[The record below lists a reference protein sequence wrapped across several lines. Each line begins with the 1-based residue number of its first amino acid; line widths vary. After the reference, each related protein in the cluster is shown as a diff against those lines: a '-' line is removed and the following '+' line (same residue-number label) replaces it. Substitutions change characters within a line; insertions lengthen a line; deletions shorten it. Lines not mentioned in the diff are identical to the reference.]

1 MRNRMSSNQMA
12 EWIHHDDYNPN
23 QDQLI
28 DEYFDCMIDCND
40 NYCRKVCTEILKSHK
55 KNEPYKTRRKV
66 GFLLP
71 MSIIIYAEHC
81 DFLEEQNKKLK
92 EEVKFLK
99 QQLDYKSLGNP
110 LTYGED
116 DDIV

>member
-1 MRNRMSSNQMA
+1 M
-12 EWIHHDDYNPN
+12 
-23 QDQLI
+23 
-28 DEYFDCMIDCND
+28 
-40 NYCRKVCTEILKSHK
+40 
-55 KNEPYKTRRKV
+55 

-81 DFLEEQNKKLK
+81 DFLEEENKKLK

-110 LTYGED
+110 LTYDVE
-116 DDIV
+116 DDIVWVIFQIYGNCILFNIANNFYSIGNGDILQSAQVK

>member
-1 MRNRMSSNQMA
+1 M
-12 EWIHHDDYNPN
+12 
-23 QDQLI
+23 
-28 DEYFDCMIDCND
+28 
-40 NYCRKVCTEILKSHK
+40 
-55 KNEPYKTRRKV
+55 
-66 GFLLP
+66 GFALH

-81 DFLEEQNKKLK
+81 EFLEKENKKLK

-99 QQLDYKSLGNP
+99 QQLDYKSLGHP

>member
-1 MRNRMSSNQMA
+1 M
-12 EWIHHDDYNPN
+12 
-23 QDQLI
+23 
-28 DEYFDCMIDCND
+28 
-40 NYCRKVCTEILKSHK
+40 
-55 KNEPYKTRRKV
+55 
-66 GFLLP
+66 GFLLH

-81 DFLEEQNKKLK
+81 DFLEEENKKLK

-110 LTYGED
+110 LTYDVE

>member
-1 MRNRMSSNQMA
+1 
-12 EWIHHDDYNPN
+12 
-23 QDQLI
+23 
-28 DEYFDCMIDCND
+28 
-40 NYCRKVCTEILKSHK
+40 
-55 KNEPYKTRRKV
+55 V

-116 DDIV
+116 DDIVWVVFQIYGNYILFYITNCFHIISGGDVLQSTQIK

>member
-1 MRNRMSSNQMA
+1 M
-12 EWIHHDDYNPN
+12 
-23 QDQLI
+23 
-28 DEYFDCMIDCND
+28 
-40 NYCRKVCTEILKSHK
+40 
-55 KNEPYKTRRKV
+55 
-66 GFLLP
+66 GFLLH

-81 DFLEEQNKKLK
+81 EFLEEQNNKLI

-99 QQLDYKSLGNP
+99 LQLDYKSLGHP

>member
-1 MRNRMSSNQMA
+1 M
-12 EWIHHDDYNPN
+12 
-23 QDQLI
+23 
-28 DEYFDCMIDCND
+28 
-40 NYCRKVCTEILKSHK
+40 
-55 KNEPYKTRRKV
+55 
-66 GFLLP
+66 GFLLH
-71 MSIIIYAEHC
+71 MSIIIYADHC
-81 DFLEEQNKKLK
+81 EFLEEQNKKLK